1 MTDENAKLKI
11 VKIPIK
17 ELPQTASIND
27 DDIFIESNTLETY
40 RVTALNIAKYISENK
55 NLTNKYVEK
64 AFIGVANGIAP
75 LNGNE
80 KINGEYLTYGNTANT
95 AYEGNS
101 GKILEQN
108 LDNHLTDDNAHGLG
122 NVDNTSDMDKPV
134 STAQQEAIN
143 NALIKA
149 KDYTNQIKSD
159 IMGGLPDET
168 LDTITEL
175 GEKLKD
181 ESDALNVLVDSLGN
195 KVDKVDG
202 KHLSTND
209 YSTEEKTK
217 LTGIEENANNYI
229 LPSAT
234 PTVLGGVKIGN
245 NISNSDGTISLT
257 KKNVTDALGY
267 IPSTGQGTAI
277 QYELT
282 KKNGEI
288 KLIGNDGSETSIPDS
303 DTTYSVFVGATSA
316 SDGNSGLVPSPLSAD
331 RNKFLK
337 GDGTF
342 STPPD
347 TKNTAG
353 STNTEEKIFLI
364 GAQSQ
369 TNASV
374 TYSNT
379 ANYIGADGLLYSND
393 TKVSLDG
400 HTHDDYISE
409 VTSDTEPTNQRVGD
423 YWLLEY

>member
-64 AFIGVANGIAP
+64 DFIGVANGIAP

-80 KINGEYLTYGNTANT
+80 KINGEFLTYGNTANT
-95 AYEGNS
+95 AYEGDS

-143 NALIKA
+143 NALTEA

-234 PTVLGGVKIGN
+234 STVLGGVKIGN

-282 KKNGEI
+282 KENGEI